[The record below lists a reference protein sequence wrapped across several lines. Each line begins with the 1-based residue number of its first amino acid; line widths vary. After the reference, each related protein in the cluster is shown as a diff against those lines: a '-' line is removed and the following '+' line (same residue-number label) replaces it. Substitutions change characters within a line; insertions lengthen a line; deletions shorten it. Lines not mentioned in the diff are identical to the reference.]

1 MSTESRTVRR
11 PAARRA
17 GYVVSIIVNVAFVF
31 LVNVR
36 PGWWIVPFLTDATPD
51 VLGWVN
57 ASIVVT
63 VVANAVYL
71 VYDPRWLRALGGM
84 ATTGVG
90 LAAMV
95 RIWQVFPFD
104 FDDSALDWA
113 LIFRIMLAVGIFGSL
128 IGLVAQFASLVR
140 ANVRRT
146 DGR

>member
-1 MSTESRTVRR
+1 MS
-11 PAARRA
+11 
-17 GYVVSIIVNVAFVF
+17 
-31 LVNVR
+31 
-36 PGWWIVPFLTDATPD
+36 
-51 VLGWVN
+51 
-57 ASIVVT
+57 SIVVT

-95 RIWQVFPFD
+95 RIWRVFPFD